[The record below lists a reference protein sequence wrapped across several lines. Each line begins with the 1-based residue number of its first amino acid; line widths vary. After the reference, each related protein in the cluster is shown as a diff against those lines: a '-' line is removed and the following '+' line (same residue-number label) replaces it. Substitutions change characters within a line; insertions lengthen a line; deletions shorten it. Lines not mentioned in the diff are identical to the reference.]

1 MMDMDLD
8 SVLLTASVWVLP
20 VLIAIT
26 LHEAAH
32 GFVAWR
38 LGDDTAYQEGRVTFN
53 PLRHVDPIGTI
64 VVPALLLLS
73 PAPFLF
79 GWAKPVPVAFHRL
92 RHPRRDMI
100 LVAAAGPAMNL
111 GLAVASAA
119 LINLAMLAPDSLAD
133 WLVQSLAN
141 SILIN
146 LILAIFNMLP
156 LPPLDGG
163 RVAVGLLPHA
173 LAVPLA
179 RLERFGLLIIIGL
192 VFLLPMLGRQVG
204 QDLQVFHWVIV
215 RPINWLCPFFESLSG
230 AERLCQYVRALT
242 GF

>member
-1 MMDMDLD
+1 MMDWDLERT
-8 SVLLTASVWVLP
+8 LLTASVWILP

-26 LHEAAH
+26 LHEAAQ

-38 LGDDTAYQEGRVTFN
+38 LGDDTAYQKGRVTFN
-53 PLRHVDPIGTI
+53 PLRHVDTVGTI

-92 RHPRRDMI
+92 RHPRRDMV
-100 LVAAAGPAMNL
+100 LVAAAGPGMNIV
-111 GLAVASAA
+111 LAVVSAL
-119 LINLAMLAPDSLAD
+119 LINLAVFAPQPLAE
-133 WLVQSLAN
+133 WLKEVLIR

-146 LILAIFNMLP
+146 LILAVFNMLP

-163 RVAVGLLPHA
+163 RVAVGLLPNA
-173 LAVPLA
+173 LAIPLA
-179 RLERFGLLIIIGL
+179 RLERFGIFIVIGL

-204 QDLQVFHWVIV
+204 LDLDLAY
-215 RPINWLCPFFESLSG
+215 WLIWLPVEWLWSLFEGLAG
-230 AERLCQYVRALT
+230 GETLRVML
-242 GF
+242 